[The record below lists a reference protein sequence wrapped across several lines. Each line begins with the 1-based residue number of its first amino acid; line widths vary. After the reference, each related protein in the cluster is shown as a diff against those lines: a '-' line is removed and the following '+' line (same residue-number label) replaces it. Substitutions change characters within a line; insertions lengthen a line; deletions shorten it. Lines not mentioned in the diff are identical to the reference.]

1 MNLPIVTIIVI
12 IYSETMY
19 IVTKTLN
26 FYYNIT
32 VTGDIFRLVP
42 FYSLQLNESIGI
54 VIIYSNLY
62 LI

>member
-32 VTGDIFRLVP
+32 VTGNTFRLVP
-42 FYSLQLNESIGI
+42 FYSLPMNESTDCDY
-54 VIIYSNLY
+54 YSDY
-62 LI
+62 LL

>member
-1 MNLPIVTIIVI
+1 MTIIVI

-32 VTGDIFRLVP
+32 VTGNTFRLVP
-42 FYSLQLNESIGI
+42 FYSLPMNESTDCDY
-54 VIIYSNLY
+54 YSDY
-62 LI
+62 LL